1 MQFDYEGIA
10 LIPVITVLV
19 NLIKK
24 IGISNRILPAIS
36 IVIGII
42 FGVIFYGEGDLKKG
56 ILAGLVMGMS
66 ASGLYSNG
74 RSVLYGAERISRK

>member
-24 IGISNRILPAIS
+24 IGISNRVIPVIS

-42 FGVIFYGEGDLKKG
+42 FGIIFYGEGDLKKG
-56 ILAGLVMGMS
+56 ILAGMVMGMS

-74 RSVLYGAERISRK
+74 KSVLYGAERISRK

>member
-24 IGISNRILPAIS
+24 VGISNRIAPVLS
-36 IVIGII
+36 IVIGLI
-42 FGVIFYGEGDLKKG
+42 FGVVFYGEGDLKKG
-56 ILAGLVMGMS
+56 LLAGLVMGMS

-74 RSVLYGAERISRK
+74 KSVMYGAEKISRK

>member
-24 IGISNRILPAIS
+24 VGISNRIIPSIS

-56 ILAGLVMGMS
+56 ILAGMVMGMS

-74 RSVLYGAERISRK
+74 KSVLYGAERISRK